1 MPRLFPIAAC
11 VLLFAL
17 PAPAADPEIKADV
30 VYGRRDGMA
39 LTYDVILPAKPSGA
53 AILWIQSGGWYSN
66 WTDSKLMAAVSK
78 PYLDKGYAMVIVRHA
93 SAPKYAV
100 PDAVA
105 DVRRCVRAVRMNAKE
120 YGIDPDRLGALG
132 GSAGGHLALMLA
144 TTGDDGDPKATD
156 PVLKQSSRIAAAVA
170 LYPPT
175 DLRKWTTD
183 PPAAIKAVPGLKP
196 PLTFDAKLEA
206 GLSPVTLVTE
216 KAAPVLLIHGDK
228 DELVPIEHSKN
239 IVPVLEK
246 AKVPVELVVIEGAAH
261 GFNAKQNTETV
272 NPALMKWFDTHTK
285 AK

>member
-1 MPRLFPIAAC
+1 MPRLLSLAAC

-17 PAPAADPEIKADV
+17 PAPAADPDIKADV

-39 LTYDVILPAKPSGA
+39 LTYDVIRPEKPSGA
-53 AILWIQSGGWYSN
+53 AVLWIQSGGWYSN
-66 WTDSKLMAAVSK
+66 WTDPKVLAAVSK

-144 TTGDDGDPKATD
+144 TTGDNGDPKATD
-156 PVLKQSSRIAAAVA
+156 PILKQSSRIAAAVA

-183 PPAAIKAVPGLKP
+183 PPAAIKSVPGLKP

-206 GLSPVTLVTE
+206 DVSPITKVTE

-246 AKVPVELVVIEGAAH
+246 AKVPVELVVIEGAGH
-261 GFNAKQNTETV
+261 GFSAKQNTDTV
-272 NPALMKWFDTHTK
+272 NPATMKWFDTHTK